1 MVQLSKRLQA
11 VADFVDNCAILAD
24 VGTDHGYIPVYLA
37 GCGKVKKAIALDVNQ
52 GPLLRAE
59 EHIRRYGMEDRIET
73 RLSDGCSALKPQE
86 AEVIVISGMGGSLMK
101 RILRQGEQA
110 AKAARTL
117 VLQPQSELMAFRKF
131 LYKNGYEITAE
142 NMVREEG
149 KYYPVIKAHAAESA
163 EHMSDGQYGRIAFR
177 YGPVLLAE
185 NHPVLKEYLLN
196 QQRQKQKILLHLKE
210 NARQN
215 VQRRMEEVQEELED
229 LQKALELFEDPKE
242 RRSI

>member
-59 EHIRRYGMEDRIET
+59 EHIRRNGMEDRIET

-86 AEVIVISGMGGSLMK
+86 AEVIVISGMGGSLMM

-131 LYKNGYEITAE
+131 LYENGYEITAE

>member
-73 RLSDGCSALKPQE
+73 RLSDGCGALKPQE
-86 AEVIVISGMGGSLMK
+86 AEVIVISGMGGSLMM

-131 LYKNGYEITAE
+131 LYENGYEITAE

-149 KYYPVIKAHAAESA
+149 KYYPVIKARAAESA

-185 NHPVLKEYLLN
+185 NHPVLKEYLRN
-196 QQRQKQKILLHLKE
+196 QQRQKQKILVHLKE

>member
-59 EHIRRYGMEDRIET
+59 EHIRRNGMEDRIET

-86 AEVIVISGMGGSLMK
+86 AEVIVISGMGGSLMM

-117 VLQPQSELMAFRKF
+117 VLQPQSGLMAFRKF
-131 LYKNGYEITAE
+131 LYENGYEITAE